1 MKESLLIMSRLI
13 PLFLL
18 LSGIASLTYQVT
30 WVRLLGHSMGST
42 SAAISTVLA
51 AFFLGLALGSY
62 SAEKITRNRIN
73 DLRVY
78 IVLELVI
85 GLSGLLL
92 LPVLLN
98 LDSVM
103 AQLPAFGSTLTAK
116 FLIAMILLAV
126 PTICMGA
133 TFPVIAAILIRKS
146 TDIGGGLSALYSTN
160 TAGAVLGAGLS
171 GFVFIPQ
178 WGLDGAIYI
187 AFALNMVIAALAWGL
202 NRNLSLL
209 PLEPESSVDAHV
221 DHRPVMPVARL
232 PGAALVVLFCT
243 GLVAIASEVGWT
255 KYLGIFTGTT
265 IYGFAAILTVF
276 LIGIASGSW
285 WIKSRLESL
294 RTPHVWLSA
303 GLVALGLAL
312 LLTRAGLSVVP
323 NIYSGV
329 NYLDAPAPVIYAV
342 KYLVVFLLLIVPTFL
357 FGALFPLNLKL
368 YCVDLRGVR
377 TRVGRAYAINTLASI
392 IGAILAG
399 FYFIP
404 QFGTDTLLTC
414 GALLILA
421 LPVLFLPVPAPG
433 RSGAVLAASASV
445 VVVGLNWLVPH
456 IDYKTMISSVAYKYD
471 DDVKAGRKPEFIF
484 LQEGKAG
491 VISAVSY
498 DGRLAKL
505 QNNGLNESMVDMK
518 DPTHARLVEQLLSLI
533 PYFLHENPHSAFIVG
548 FGGGVTTRALTHTDL
563 ESIRVVELEPA
574 IVDAGRAIVKGEI
587 PALQDPRVHLEFN
600 DARNTLLLD
609 PTRYDIVAA
618 QASHPWL
625 AGAANVFTKEFFEL
639 VRTRLN
645 PGGIYGQWV
654 NLFNMDATTLRAI
667 FKAFFTVFP
676 EGVTFS
682 NLTTGDF
689 MLFGSDRPLTFD
701 YSRIAA
707 RMDHPDIK
715 AALEHYEL
723 RTPEDLISYLALSRR
738 EALGTTTP
746 DGPMNSDTNILSEVR
761 LARLIDVPQGE
772 ENPYDLIT
780 GTFKFDITPYLKPEQ
795 AAQQIF
801 DVGLVFIRW
810 EDMVSARH
818 AVGQLKGLDAS
829 LSRALDYEVLSFE
842 EKRDAANKLY
852 AAHQQ
857 WPDRIHRKQ
866 IEALAALAKFAEAQ
880 TLVARMVDEKLRRS
894 AAAYL
899 LYQQGQW
906 HALEALR
913 PISDEE
919 RKWQLLAVAR
929 HDINFAGP
937 QLLSLQKDD
946 DDDMALLRTLV
957 GYYAAAN
964 DQVNL
969 QIQARRLVA
978 ALDGKVKRLTA
989 AAAAALTDKETARAR
1004 QILTNIE
1011 RLDPKMK
1018 QLDELRERLAEVQA
1032 SLDTRAAQPAAN

>member
-1 MKESLLIMSRLI
+1 MRRYI

-78 IVLELVI
+78 ITLELII

-92 LPVLLN
+92 LPILLN

-103 AQLPAFGSTLTAK
+103 AQLPAYGSTVTAK
-116 FLIAMILLAV
+116 FLIAMSLLAV

-133 TFPVIAAILIRKS
+133 TFPVVAALWIRKS
-146 TDIGGGLSALYSTN
+146 ADVGGGLSSLYSVN
-160 TAGAVLGAGLS
+160 TAGAVLGASLS
-171 GFVFIPQ
+171 GFVFIPL

-187 AFALNMVIAALAWGL
+187 AFALNMAIVVIAWGV
-202 NRNLSLL
+202 NRKLRLL
-209 PLEPESSVDAHV
+209 PVESDPAV
-221 DHRPVMPVARL
+221 DHHADGNVITPSMFL
-232 PGAALVVLFCT
+232 PGVSLVVLFCT

-255 KYLGIFTGTT
+255 KYLAIFTGTT

-294 RTPHVWLSA
+294 RAPHVWLSA

-312 LLTRAGLSVVP
+312 LLTRAGLSIVP

-342 KYLVVFLLLIVPTFL
+342 KYLVVFFLLIVPTFL

-404 QFGTDTLLTC
+404 EFGTDVLLTC

-421 LPVLFLPVPAPG
+421 LPLMFLPIPGPG
-433 RSGAVLAASASV
+433 RIGAVVAAGVSMA
-445 VVVGLNWLVPH
+445 VVGLNWSLPH
-456 IDYKTMISSVAYKYD
+456 LDYKTMISSVGYKYD
-471 DDVKAGRKPEFIF
+471 EDVKAGRKPEFIF
-484 LQEGKAG
+484 LKEGKAG

-498 DGRLAKL
+498 DGKLAKL

-518 DPTHARLVEQLLSLI
+518 DPTHARLVEQLLSLV
-533 PYFLHENPHSAFIVG
+533 PYFLHEKPRTAFIVG
-548 FGGGVTTRALTHTDL
+548 FGGGITTRALTYTDL

-587 PALQDPRVHLEFN
+587 PALQDPRVHLEYN

-609 PTRYDIVAA
+609 ATRYDIVAA

-676 EGVTFS
+676 EGITLS
-682 NLTTGDF
+682 NLYTGDF
-689 MLFGSDRPLTFD
+689 MLFGSDRPLVFD
-701 YSRIAA
+701 YARIAA
-707 RMDHPDIK
+707 RMDNPNIK
-715 AALEHYEL
+715 AALAHYEL
-723 RTPEDLISYLALSRR
+723 RTPDDLISYFALSRR
-738 EALGTTTP
+738 EALATTSV

-761 LARLIDVPQGE
+761 LARLIDVPEGA
-772 ENPYDLIT
+772 ENPYDFIT
-780 GTFKFDITPYLKPEQ
+780 GTFKFDITSYLKPEL

-801 DVGLVFIRW
+801 DIGQVFLRW
-810 EDMVSARH
+810 DDVVSPRH
-818 AVGQLKGLDAS
+818 AVRQLVLLNEP
-829 LSRALDYEVLSFE
+829 LSRVLDYDVLSSE
-842 EKRDAANKLY
+842 EKRDEALKLY
-852 AAHQQ
+852 SANES
-857 WPDRIHRKQ
+857 WPDRTHRKQ
-866 IEALAALAKFAEAQ
+866 IESFAMQQKFTEAQ
-880 TLVARMVDEKLRRS
+880 AILTRMADEKQRRS

-899 LYQQGQW
+899 LYQQEQW
-906 HALEALR
+906 RDLEALR
-913 PISDEE
+913 PLTDEE
-919 RKWQLLAVAR
+919 RKWQVLASAR
-929 HDINFAGP
+929 RDIKSAGP
-937 QLLSLQKDD
+937 QLLTMQQEGQDD
-946 DDDMALLRTLV
+946 IPLSRALV
-957 GYYAAAN
+957 GYYAAVH

-969 QIQARRLVA
+969 QREARRLIAAIDARVKRLVA
-978 ALDGKVKRLTA
+978 AA
-989 AAAAALTDKETARAR
+989 SSALADKNISRTS
-1004 QILTNIE
+1004 QILTLIE
-1011 RLDPKMK
+1011 RTDPKTN
-1018 QLDELRERLAEVQA
+1018 QLDELRARLAEI
-1032 SLDTRAAQPAAN
+1032 TTEMGKKAAQPAAN

>member
-1 MKESLLIMSRLI
+1 MSRLI

-78 IVLELVI
+78 IILELVI

-103 AQLPAFGSTLTAK
+103 AQLPAYGSTLTAK

-146 TDIGGGLSALYSTN
+146 ADVGGGLSALYSIN

-187 AFALNMVIAALAWGL
+187 AFALNMAIAAMAWGL
-202 NRNLSLL
+202 NRNLRLL
-209 PLEPESSVDAHV
+209 PVESGPAVDAQAHV
-221 DHRPVMPVARL
+221 ATHVAWL
-232 PGAALVVLFCT
+232 PGASLVVLFCT

-255 KYLGIFTGTT
+255 KYLAIFTGTT

-276 LIGIASGSW
+276 LIGITAGSW
-285 WIKSRLESL
+285 WMKSRLESL

-329 NYLDAPAPVIYAV
+329 NYLDASAPVIYAV
-342 KYLVVFLLLIVPTFL
+342 KYLVVFFLLFVPTFL

-399 FYFIP
+399 FYLIP
-404 QFGTDTLLTC
+404 EFGTDVLLTS

-421 LPVLFLPVPAPG
+421 LPLLFLPIPAPG
-433 RSGAVLAASASV
+433 RVGAVVAAGASMA
-445 VVVGLNWLVPH
+445 VVGLNWSVPH
-456 IDYKTMISSVAYKYD
+456 IDYRTMISSVAYKYD
-471 DDVKAGRKPEFIF
+471 DDVRAGRKPEFIF
-484 LQEGKAG
+484 LKEGKAG

-498 DGRLAKL
+498 DGKLAKL

-518 DPTHARLVEQLLSLI
+518 DATHARLVEQLLSLV
-533 PYFLHENPHSAFIVG
+533 PYFLHEKPRSAFIVG
-548 FGGGVTTRALTHTDL
+548 FGGGITTRALTYTDL

-587 PALQDPRVHLEFN
+587 PALQDPRVHLEYN

-609 PTRYDIVAA
+609 ATRYDIVAA

-625 AGAANVFTKEFFEL
+625 AGAANVFTKEFFDL

-667 FKAFFTVFP
+667 FKAFFTAFP
-676 EGVTFS
+676 EGVTFA

-701 YSRIAA
+701 YTRIAA
-707 RMDHPDIK
+707 RMDNPGIK
-715 AALEHYEL
+715 AALAHYDL
-723 RTPEDLISYLALSRR
+723 RTPDDLISYFALSRR
-738 EALGTTTP
+738 EALATTAA

-761 LARLIDVPQGE
+761 LARLIDVPEGA
-772 ENPYDLIT
+772 ENPYDFLT
-780 GTFKFDITPYLKPEQ
+780 GAFKFDITPYLKTEQ
-795 AAQQIF
+795 AAQHIF
-801 DVGLVFIRW
+801 DVGLVFLRW
-810 EDMVSARH
+810 DDAASARH
-818 AVGQLKGLDAS
+818 VAHQLEALDER
-829 LSRALDYEVLSFE
+829 LSRTLGYEVLLVE
-842 EKRDAANKLY
+842 EKLDEASKLY
-852 AAHQQ
+852 VAHEQ
-857 WPDRIHRKQ
+857 WPDRTHRSR
-866 IEALAALAKFAEAQ
+866 IETLAAQQKFGEAQ
-880 TLVARMVDEKLRRS
+880 AILARMADEKQRRG

-906 HALEALR
+906 RALEALR
-913 PISDEE
+913 PISDDE
-919 RKWQLLAVAR
+919 RRWHLLGVAHR
-929 HDINFAGP
+929 DLATAGP
-937 QLLSLQKDD
+937 LLLELQKEDEDD
-946 DDDMALLRTLV
+946 IPLLRALV
-957 GYYAAAN
+957 GYYAARHDEAN
-964 DQVNL
+964 MQN
-969 QIQARRLVA
+969 QARRLVA
-978 ALDGKVKRLTA
+978 AIDVRVKRLTTA
-989 AAAAALTDKETARAR
+989 MSTALNDKEIARASH
-1004 QILTNIE
+1004 ILTSIE
-1011 RLDPKMK
+1011 RLDSKLK
-1018 QLDELRERLAEVQA
+1018 QLDDLRNRLAEVKVD
-1032 SLDTRAAQPAAN
+1032 SEKSAAPPAIN

>member
-1 MKESLLIMSRLI
+1 MRRLI
-13 PLFLL
+13 ALFLL

-98 LDSVM
+98 LDSLM
-103 AQLPAFGSTLTAK
+103 AQLPAYGSTLTAK
-116 FLIAMILLAV
+116 FLITMILLAL
-126 PTICMGA
+126 PTLCMGA

-146 TDIGGGLSALYSTN
+146 TEIGGGLSALYSIN
-160 TAGAVLGAGLS
+160 TAGAVLGASLS

-187 AFALNMVIAALAWGL
+187 AFALNMAIAVMAWGL
-202 NRNLSLL
+202 NRNLRLL
-209 PLEPESSVDAHV
+209 PVEPEPAVDVHSQSNV
-221 DHRPVMPVARL
+221 ITHGTFL
-232 PGAALVVLFCT
+232 PGVSLAVLFCT

-255 KYLGIFTGTT
+255 KYLAIFTGTT

-276 LIGIASGSW
+276 LMGIASGSW
-285 WIKSRLESL
+285 WIKSRLEHL
-294 RTPHVWLSA
+294 RTPHVWLSG

-329 NYLDAPAPVIYAV
+329 NYLDASGPVIYAV

-377 TRVGRAYAINTLASI
+377 TRVGRAYAVNTLASI
-392 IGAILAG
+392 VGAILAG
-399 FYFIP
+399 FYVIP
-404 QFGTDTLLTC
+404 EFGTDVLLTS
-414 GALLILA
+414 GALVILA
-421 LPVLFLPVPAPG
+421 LPLLFLPIPAPG
-433 RSGAVLAASASV
+433 RVGAVIAAGVSIAA
-445 VVVGLNWLVPH
+445 VGLNWSVPH
-456 IDYKTMISSVAYKYD
+456 LDYKTMISSVAYKYD
-471 DDVKAGRKPEFIF
+471 EDVKAGRKPEFIF
-484 LQEGKAG
+484 LKEGKAG

-498 DGRLAKL
+498 DGKLAKL
-505 QNNGLNESMVDMK
+505 QNNGLNESMIDMK
-518 DPTHARLVEQLLSLI
+518 DPTHARLVEQLLSLV
-533 PYFLHENPHSAFIVG
+533 PYFLHEKSRTAFIVG
-548 FGGGVTTRALTHTDL
+548 FGVGVTTRALTYTDL

-587 PALQDPRVHLEFN
+587 PALQDARVHLEYN

-654 NLFNMDATTLRAI
+654 NMFNMDATTLRAI

-682 NLTTGDF
+682 NLYTGDF

-701 YSRIAA
+701 YPRIAA
-707 RMDHPDIK
+707 RMDNPQIK

-723 RTPEDLISYLALSRR
+723 RNPDDLITYFALSRR
-738 EALGTTTP
+738 EALSTTTV
-746 DGPMNSDTNILSEVR
+746 DGPMNSDTNLLSEVR
-761 LARLIDVPQGE
+761 LARLIDVPEGA

-780 GTFKFDITPYLKPEQ
+780 GTFKFDVVPYLKPDQ
-795 AAQQIF
+795 AAQQLYDAGRVF
-801 DVGLVFIRW
+801 LRWDDVT
-810 EDMVSARH
+810 SARH
-818 AVGQLKGLDAS
+818 VLRQLQVLNES
-829 LSRALDYEVLSFE
+829 LARTLDYEVLSFE
-842 EKRDAANKLY
+842 EKRDDAIKLY
-852 AAHQQ
+852 AKHEQ
-857 WPDRIHRKQ
+857 WPDRVHRRQ
-866 IEALAALAKFAEAQ
+866 IEALAAINGFSEAKAI
-880 TLVARMVDEKLRRS
+880 LARMADESERR
-894 AAAYL
+894 AATAYL

-906 HALEALR
+906 RALETLR
-913 PISDEE
+913 PSSDEE
-919 RKWQLLAVAR
+919 RKWHLLAVAR
-929 HDINFAGP
+929 HDTNSVGP
-937 QLLSLQKDD
+937 QLLALQKDGVD
-946 DDDMALLRTLV
+946 DLPLSRALIT
-957 GYYAAAN
+957 YFAAIH
-964 DQVNL
+964 DQVKL
-969 QIQARRLVA
+969 QNQARRLVA
-978 ALDGKVKRLTA
+978 AVDARVKRLSTA
-989 AAAAALTDKETARAR
+989 AATALTDKDAARAG
-1004 QILTNIE
+1004 QILTAIE
-1011 RLDPKMK
+1011 QLDPSAK
-1018 QLDELRERLAEVQA
+1018 QLDDLRVRIADFQSTLAKKTA
-1032 SLDTRAAQPAAN
+1032 LPAAP

>member
-1 MKESLLIMSRLI
+1 MSRLI

-78 IVLELVI
+78 ITLELVI

-92 LPVLLN
+92 LPALLN
-98 LDSVM
+98 LDSLM
-103 AQLPAFGSTLTAK
+103 AQLPVFGSTLTAK
-116 FLIAMILLAV
+116 FLITMLLLAV

-133 TFPVIAAILIRKS
+133 TFPVVAAILIRRYA
-146 TDIGGGLSALYSTN
+146 DIGGGLSALYSIN
-160 TAGAVLGAGLS
+160 TAGAVLGASLS

-187 AFALNMVIAALAWGL
+187 AFALNMAIAAMAWGF
-202 NRNLSLL
+202 NRNLRLL
-209 PLEPESSVDAHV
+209 PVESEPAVDVH
-221 DHRPVMPVARL
+221 ARGNVVTPGMFL
-232 PGAALVVLFCT
+232 PGVSLVVLFCT

-255 KYLGIFTGTT
+255 KYLAIFTGTT

-312 LLTRAGLSVVP
+312 LLTRVGLSVVP

-377 TRVGRAYAINTLASI
+377 TRVGRAYAVNTLASI

-404 QFGTDTLLTC
+404 EYGTDVLLTS

-421 LPVLFLPVPAPG
+421 LPLLFLPIPAPG
-433 RSGAVLAASASV
+433 RAGAVVAAGVSMAV
-445 VVVGLNWLVPH
+445 MGFNWSLPH
-456 IDYKTMISSVAYKYD
+456 LDYKTMISSVGYKYD
-471 DDVKAGRKPEFIF
+471 EDVKAGRKPEFIF
-484 LQEGKAG
+484 LKEGKAG

-498 DGRLAKL
+498 DGILAKL

-518 DPTHARLVEQLLSLI
+518 DATHARLVEQLLSLI
-533 PYFLHENPHSAFIVG
+533 PYFLHEKPRSAFIVG
-548 FGGGVTTRALTHTDL
+548 FGGGITTRALTYTEL

-574 IVDAGRAIVKGEI
+574 IVDAGRAIAKGEI

-682 NLTTGDF
+682 NLYTGDF

-701 YSRIAA
+701 YARIAA
-707 RMDHPDIK
+707 RMDNPKIK
-715 AALEHYEL
+715 AALAHYEL
-723 RTPEDLISYLALSRR
+723 RTPDDLVSYFALSRR
-738 EALGTTTP
+738 EALATTSA

-761 LARLIDVPQGE
+761 LARLIDVPQGA
-772 ENPYDLIT
+772 ENPYDFIT

-801 DVGLVFIRW
+801 DAGQVFLHW
-810 EDMVSARH
+810 DDTVSPRQ
-818 AVGQLKGLDAS
+818 AVHQLEALNEP
-829 LSRALDYEVLSFE
+829 LSRALDYDLLLSE
-842 EKRDAANKLY
+842 EKRDEAIMLY
-852 AAHQQ
+852 SAHKQ
-857 WPDRIHRKQ
+857 WPDRTHRKQ
-866 IEALAALAKFAEAQ
+866 IEALAALDRFTEAQ
-880 TLVARMVDEKLRRS
+880 AILARMDDEKQRHS

-899 LYQQGQW
+899 LYQQEQW
-906 HALEALR
+906 RALEALR
-913 PISDEE
+913 TISDEE
-919 RKWQLLAVAR
+919 RKWQLLAIAR
-929 HDINFAGP
+929 RDIKSAGP
-937 QLLSLQKDD
+937 QLLPLQKEGEDD
-946 DDDMALLRTLV
+946 IPLSRALV
-957 GYYAAAN
+957 GYYAAN
-964 DQVNL
+964 HDQVNM
-969 QIQARRLVA
+969 QNQARRLVA
-978 ALDGKVKRLTA
+978 AIDARVKRLA
-989 AAAAALTDKETARAR
+989 AAASTALTDKKTARMS
-1004 QILTNIE
+1004 QILTLIE
-1011 RLDPKMK
+1011 RTDPQTK
-1018 QLDELRERLAEVQA
+1018 QLDDLRAKLAEI
-1032 SLDTRAAQPAAN
+1032 TTEIEKNAAQSAVN

>member
-1 MKESLLIMSRLI
+1 MSRLI
-13 PLFLL
+13 AVFLL
-18 LSGIASLTYQVT
+18 LSGIASLTYQVA

-78 IVLELVI
+78 ITLELVI

-103 AQLPAFGSTLTAK
+103 AQLPAYGSSVTAK
-116 FLIAMILLAV
+116 FLITMILLAV

-146 TDIGGGLSALYSTN
+146 TDIGGGLSTLYSIN
-160 TAGAVLGAGLS
+160 TAGAVLGASLS

-187 AFALNMVIAALAWGL
+187 AFALNMTIAALAWGL
-202 NRNLSLL
+202 NRNLRLL
-209 PLEPESSVDAHV
+209 PVESEPAVDAHA
-221 DHRPVMPVARL
+221 RGLVAPAVAWL
-232 PGAALVVLFCT
+232 PGASLVVLFCT

-265 IYGFAAILTVF
+265 IYGFAAILTVV
-276 LIGIASGSW
+276 LIGIAWGSW
-285 WIKSRLESL
+285 WMKSRLESL
-294 RTPHVWLSA
+294 RAPHVWLSA

-312 LLTRAGLSVVP
+312 LLTRAGLSAVP

-329 NYLDAPAPVIYAV
+329 NYLDASAPVIYAV
-342 KYLVVFLLLIVPTFL
+342 KYLVVFFMLIIPTFL

-368 YCVDLRGVR
+368 YCVNLRGVR

-399 FYFIP
+399 FYVIP
-404 QFGTDTLLTC
+404 EFGTDVLLTS

-421 LPVLFLPVPAPG
+421 LPLLFLPIPGPG
-433 RSGAVLAASASV
+433 RVGTVVAAAAALA
-445 VVVGLNWLVPH
+445 VVGLNWSVPH

-484 LQEGKAG
+484 LKEGKAG
-491 VISAVSY
+491 IISAVSY
-498 DGRLAKL
+498 DGKLAKL
-505 QNNGLNESMVDMK
+505 QNNGLNESMIDMK
-518 DPTHARLVEQLLSLI
+518 DATHARLVEQLLSLV
-533 PYFLHENPHSAFIVG
+533 PYFLHEKPRTAFIVG

-574 IVDAGRAIVKGEI
+574 IVEAGRAIVKGEI
-587 PALQDPRVHLEFN
+587 PALQDPRVHLEYN

-609 PTRYDIVAA
+609 ETRYDIVAA

-676 EGVTFS
+676 EGVTFA
-682 NLTTGDF
+682 NLYTGDF
-689 MLFGSDRPLTFD
+689 MLFGSDRALTFD
-701 YSRIAA
+701 YARIAQ
-707 RMDHPDIK
+707 RMDKPGIK
-715 AALEHYEL
+715 AALAHYDL
-723 RTPEDLISYLALSRR
+723 RTPDDLITYFALSRR
-738 EALGTTTP
+738 EALATTTA
-746 DGPMNSDTNILSEVR
+746 DGPMNSDTNILTEVR
-761 LARLIDVPQGE
+761 LARLIEVPEGA
-772 ENPYDLIT
+772 ENPYDFIT
-780 GTFKFDITPYLKPEQ
+780 GTFKFDITPYLKPDV

-801 DVGLVFIRW
+801 DAGMVFLRW
-810 EDMVSARH
+810 DDAKTARH
-818 AVGQLKGLDAS
+818 LVSQLQALNEP
-829 LSRALDYEVLSFE
+829 LSRALDFE
-842 EKRDAANKLY
+842 LLLLGEKRDAASKLY
-852 AAHQQ
+852 AAHAQ
-857 WPDRIHRKQ
+857 WPDRTHRGQ
-866 IEALAALAKFAEAQ
+866 IETLAAQDKFTEAQ
-880 TLVARMVDEKLRRS
+880 AILARMVDEQQRRS

-899 LYQQGQW
+899 LYQQGKW
-906 HALEALR
+906 RALEALR
-913 PISDEE
+913 PISADE
-919 RKWQLLAVAR
+919 RRWHLLGVAQR
-929 HDINFAGP
+929 DINAAGP
-937 QLLSLQKDD
+937 LLLELQTEGGDD
-946 DDDMALLRTLV
+946 IPLSRALV
-957 GYYAAAN
+957 GYYAARH
-964 DQVNL
+964 DQVNM
-969 QIQARRLVA
+969 QDQARRLLA
-978 ALDGKVKRLTA
+978 AIDTQVKRLATA
-989 AAAAALTDKETARAR
+989 ASAALADKETARAS
-1004 QILTNIE
+1004 QILTIIE
-1011 RLDPKMK
+1011 RLDPKTK
-1018 QLDELRERLAEVQA
+1018 QLDELRTRLVEVQA
-1032 SLDTRAAQPAAN
+1032 SVVSSIAQPAAN

>member
-1 MKESLLIMSRLI
+1 MSRLI
-13 PLFLL
+13 ALFLL

-78 IVLELVI
+78 ISLELVI

-92 LPVLLN
+92 LPILLN

-103 AQLPAFGSTLTAK
+103 AQLPAYGSSPTAK

-133 TFPVIAAILIRKS
+133 TFPVVAAILIRKS
-146 TDIGGGLSALYSTN
+146 SEVGGGLSALYSIN
-160 TAGAVLGAGLS
+160 TAGAVLGACLS

-187 AFALNMVIAALAWGL
+187 AFTLNMAIAAMAWGL
-202 NRNLSLL
+202 NRNLRLL
-209 PLEPESSVDAHV
+209 PIEPAPTSGIHGRDA
-221 DHRPVMPVARL
+221 VAPRVAWL
-232 PGAALVVLFCT
+232 PAASLVVLFCT

-255 KYLGIFTGTT
+255 KYLAIFTGTT

-276 LIGIASGSW
+276 LIGIAAGSW
-285 WIKSRLESL
+285 WIKSRLEGM
-294 RTPHVWLSA
+294 RNPHVWLAA

-312 LLTRAGLSVVP
+312 LLTRAGLSLVP

-357 FGALFPLNLKL
+357 FGAIFPLNLKL
-368 YCVDLRGVR
+368 YCVDLHGVR

-399 FYFIP
+399 FYLIP
-404 QFGTDTLLTC
+404 QFGTDVLLTS

-421 LPVLFLPVPAPG
+421 LPLLFLPIPGPG
-433 RSGAVLAASASV
+433 RVGALVAAVASLA
-445 VVVGLNWLVPH
+445 VVGLNWSVPH
-456 IDYKTMISSVAYKYD
+456 IDYKTMISSVGYKYD

-484 LQEGKAG
+484 LKEGKAG

-498 DGRLAKL
+498 DGKLARL
-505 QNNGLNESMVDMK
+505 QNNGLNESMINMK
-518 DPTHARLVEQLLSLI
+518 DPTHAQLVEQLLSLI
-533 PYFLHENPHSAFIVG
+533 PYFLHEKPRSAFIVG
-548 FGGGVTTRALTHTDL
+548 FGGGVTTRALTYTDL

-609 PTRYDIVAA
+609 ATRYDIVAA

-676 EGVTFS
+676 EGVTFA
-682 NLTTGDF
+682 NLYTGDF

-701 YSRIAA
+701 YARLAA
-707 RMDHPDIK
+707 RMDNPGIK
-715 AALEHYEL
+715 AAFAHYEL
-723 RTPEDLISYLALSRR
+723 RTPYDLMGYFALSRR
-738 EALGTTTP
+738 EALAVTTA
-746 DGPMNSDTNILSEVR
+746 DGPMNTDTNILSEVR
-761 LARLIDVPQGE
+761 LARLIDVPEGE
-772 ENPYDLIT
+772 ENPYDFLT
-780 GTFKFDITPYLKPEQ
+780 GAFKFDIMPYLQSDQ
-795 AAQQIF
+795 AAEHIF
-801 DVGLVFIRW
+801 EIGRVFLRW
-810 EDMVSARH
+810 ENLMSARH
-818 AVGQLKGLDAS
+818 VVHRLKELS
-829 LSRALDYEVLSFE
+829 QPLSRALDYETLLYE
-842 EKRDAANKLY
+842 EKRDEASKLY
-852 AAHQQ
+852 SAHEQ
-857 WPDRIHRKQ
+857 WPDRTHRDQ
-866 IEALAALAKFAEAQ
+866 IETLAAEDKFSEAQ
-880 TLVARMVDEKLRRS
+880 AILARMNDEKQRRS

-906 HALEALR
+906 RVLEALR
-913 PISDEE
+913 PISDDE
-919 RKWQLLAVAR
+919 RRWHVLGLAHRDINAAGPLLLKLPKEAEANIPSLRALVAYYAAR
-929 HDINFAGP
+929 HDDA
-937 QLLSLQKDD
+937 
-946 DDDMALLRTLV
+946 
-957 GYYAAAN
+957 
-964 DQVNL
+964 NL
-969 QIQARRLVA
+969 QNQARLLVA
-978 ALDGKVKRLTA
+978 AIDARIKRLSTA
-989 AAAAALTDKETARAR
+989 MSSALGDQEIGRAS
-1004 QILTNIE
+1004 QILTSIE
-1011 RLDPKMK
+1011 RLDPKTK
-1018 QLDELRERLAEVQA
+1018 QLDDLRARLAEAKAEVEKNSPPSA
-1032 SLDTRAAQPAAN
+1032 PN